1 MCRGW
6 GFHGAHAGSRAR
18 ADAPRNEPLPF
29 GSHGRRLIWQ
39 NCGGLSAHRLVR
51 LRSHAHSGWPI
62 QTSGNGDSGTQFNKH
77 WSGKANWA
85 AASNRPRVLG
95 LVELGEVS
103 STVVCMLTTADSHST
118 REEGYE
124 TQLHHGSRDSAL
136 HLPVE
141 PGGVPVPLLLLLVDH
156 CPRVL
161 PRHSQID
168 CFCRVHYLTTCSIT
182 RC

>member
-1 MCRGW
+1 MYRGW
-6 GFHGAHAGSRAR
+6 GFHGAHAGSRRRSPQR
-18 ADAPRNEPLPF
+18 APSLQISRANL
-29 GSHGRRLIWQ
+29 SWQ
-39 NCGGLSAHRLVR
+39 KSWRAVCA
-51 LRSHAHSGWPI
+51 
-62 QTSGNGDSGTQFNKH
+62 QTSTPSVLRTLRL
-77 WSGKANWA
+77 AN
-85 AASNRPRVLG
+85 SNLRQRRQWYSIQLTMERQDDFGCSSKCPRVLG

-124 TQLHHGSRDSAL
+124 PQLHHGSRDSAL

-156 CPRVL
+156 CPGVL
-161 PRHSQID
+161 PRPSQID

>member
-1 MCRGW
+1 MARTPG
-6 GFHGAHAGSRAR
+6 R
-18 ADAPRNEPLPF
+18 ADAPCNEPLPF
-29 GSHGRRLIWQ
+29 GSHGRTYLGK
-39 NCGGLSAHRLVR
+39 NHGGLSAHRLAR
-51 LRSHAHSGWPI
+51 RRFYAHSGWLI
-62 QTSGNGDSGTQFNKH
+62 QISGNGDSGTQFNTH
-77 WSGKANWA
+77 RSGKTNWA

-95 LVELGEVS
+95 LVELCEVS

-124 TQLHHGSRDSAL
+124 PQLHHGSRDSAL

-156 CPRVL
+156 CPGVL
-161 PRHSQID
+161 PRPSQID

>member
-1 MCRGW
+1 MARTPG
-6 GFHGAHAGSRAR
+6 RAN
-18 ADAPRNEPLPF
+18 APRNEPLPF
-29 GSHGRRLIWQ
+29 GSHWRRTYLARFF
-39 NCGGLSAHRLVR
+39 GGLSAHRLAR
-51 LRSHAHSGWPI
+51 RQFHAHSGWLI
-62 QTSGNGDSGTQFNKH
+62 QTSGNGDSGTQFNTH
-77 WSGKANWA
+77 WSGKTNWA

-124 TQLHHGSRDSAL
+124 PQLHHGSRDSAL

-168 CFCRVHYLTTCSIT
+168 CLCRVHYLTTCSIT